1 MISHLL
7 TNILS
12 EVDFIHTVLA
22 KGLWATWKQATD
34 LLVVGQERG
43 EHKKGWK
50 LLRPTKLSKTL
61 KLTTSDDVESYLSK
75 EWIDEILDFAGLT
88 INLFHFQR

>member
-22 KGLWATWKQATD
+22 GTM
-34 LLVVGQERG
+34 
-43 EHKKGWK
+43 
-50 LLRPTKLSKTL
+50 SFL
-61 KLTTSDDVESYLSK
+61 KNTHSFGPKRAIWFFGSFLNEYISMEK
-75 EWIDEILDFAGLT
+75 
-88 INLFHFQR
+88 

>member
-22 KGLWATWKQATD
+22 GTMSFLKNTNSFGPKRAIWLFGAFRDAEITNYPSSQWA
-34 LLVVGQERG
+34 
-43 EHKKGWK
+43 
-50 LLRPTKLSKTL
+50 
-61 KLTTSDDVESYLSK
+61 
-75 EWIDEILDFAGLT
+75 
-88 INLFHFQR
+88 